1 MQILREP
8 PLWNAD
14 AAGLLKDF
22 LESTVGQVFLA
33 NLAAGRPDFLP
44 NADLN
49 ATALRACEIAG
60 YEKCVSNLLHLTEAP
75 KELTETASS
84 AYPPIDDEENWRDG
98 DKKEE

>member
-1 MQILREP
+1 MQILRDP

-33 NLAAGRPDFLP
+33 NLAASRPDFFP

-60 YEKCVSNLLHLTEAP
+60 YEKCVSALLRLTEAP
-75 KELTETASS
+75 KEPVQTESNS
-84 AYPPIDDEENWRDG
+84 YPSIDDEEKWNTG
-98 DKKEE
+98 EEKE